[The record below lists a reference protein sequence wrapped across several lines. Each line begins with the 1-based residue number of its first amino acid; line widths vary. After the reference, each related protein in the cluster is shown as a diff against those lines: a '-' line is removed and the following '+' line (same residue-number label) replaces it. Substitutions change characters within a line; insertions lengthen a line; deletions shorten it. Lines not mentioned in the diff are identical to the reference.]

1 MLELIAREIS
11 LSPLREKEFGGP
23 QEAEASLGVW
33 GEKNVCMCVHTCI
46 YVCMV
51 GSQGEE
57 GSKHYCLIHSPLIFL
72 EKNFVLFQ
80 LYGEEEAMFIQRC
93 PGFLTLLDSS

>member
-1 MLELIAREIS
+1 MLELIARQTS
-11 LSPLREKEFGGP
+11 LSTIKEKEFGGP
-23 QEAEASLGVW
+23 QDAEVSLGVL
-33 GEKNVCMCVHTCI
+33 GEKNVCMC
-46 YVCMV
+46 VCMV

-80 LYGEEEAMFIQRC
+80 LYEEEEAMFIQRC
-93 PGFLTLLDSS
+93 PGFLTLSDSS